1 MLTGIGIITILLA
14 GLLFADIA
22 GSLRDD
28 DQIDAARVATV
39 PGVIFSIS
47 LVIAGIAMVIAE
59 VSTWTSSTPSQ
70 PRR

>member
-28 DQIDAARVATV
+28 DQIDAARVATA